1 MTTKEQATKQET
13 PKTIGSAK
21 EARPAD
27 VPPEDPAALKAEIEQ
42 TREELGSAVEAL
54 VAKTDVKTRIREK
67 ADTAKAR
74 AREAAGTVKVW
85 TRDTTTSGAQA
96 ARRGVQQL
104 AEKSPQ
110 ARQRAAD
117 AGRAV
122 RQNPKPAVLAAAAAV
137 AALALVVVRR
147 RRRNR

>member
-1 MTTKEQATKQET
+1 MTTKEQATKQGT
-13 PKTIGSAK
+13 PKTTGSAM

-27 VPPEDPAALKAEIEQ
+27 VPPEDPAALKADIEQ

-67 ADTAKAR
+67 TGTAKAR
-74 AREAAGTVKVW
+74 AQETAGTVTVW
-85 TRDTTTSGAQA
+85 TRDKTTSGALA

-104 AEKSPQ
+104 AAKSPQ
-110 ARQRAAD
+110 VRQRAAD

-122 RQNPKPAVLAAAAAV
+122 RQNPKPAVLATAAAV
-137 AALALVVVRR
+137 AAVALLVLRR